1 MADLLNTSISG
12 LLAFQRAL
20 DVTSHNITNANTP
33 GYSRQLPDFQTRTP
47 QYLGGNW
54 MGSGADV
61 AAVNRAYDNFV
72 STQARSSSSA
82 YNQSNTY
89 ATQAAR
95 ISNLF
100 GDTTTGLSAAMQK
113 FVNSLQAV
121 ADSPNSSAARQTM
134 LSEAQTLVDRFKSYD
149 SSLKSLDAQVNA
161 SIASEADTITSLA
174 RGIADLNK
182 HIANG
187 YAQSGQAPN
196 DLLDQR
202 DRLLDQL
209 STHVNVSVVKTD
221 ANQLNVFIGNGQPL
235 VVGGDPARV
244 VATSDPYDPTRK
256 RLAVQSSVGTIDI
269 TGSIAGGS
277 LGGLLSFR
285 TEMLDPARNTIG
297 KLSVALGDVMNEQ
310 HNAGMDLN
318 GEMGGDFFAVGDVM
332 ARAHANNTGNSG
344 ATVTRTDTGALTNSD
359 YILTN
364 TAGGWS
370 LRRADTG
377 AVVPMTG
384 TGTAGDP
391 FVADGLSIVVS
402 GAAGVGDSLK
412 IMPTAGAVSSMR
424 VLITDPN
431 EIAAAAPVVAQATAG
446 NQGNATI
453 SPGEV
458 LNPTHPNLR
467 TATTITFTSAT
478 TYQISGDPTVHTYTP
493 GADIDANGWRV
504 EINGTPV
511 AGDSFSVRD
520 NSNGTGDNR
529 NMLLLAGI
537 MNEPVMNNGRTSLRG
552 GIGEFVGDI
561 GVKTNQAQVT
571 AAAQKVISEEAQD
584 AMQSVSGV
592 NLDEEAANL
601 LRYQQAYMAI
611 SQMIRVADSCFQSV
625 LDATRG

>member
-33 GYSRQLPDFQTRTP
+33 GYSRQLPDFLTRQP

-54 MGSGADV
+54 VGAGVDV
-61 AAVNRAYDNFV
+61 ANINRAYDNFL
-72 STQARSSSSA
+72 SGQSRSAASA

-100 GDTTTGLSAAMQK
+100 GDTTTGLSASMQK

-121 ADSPNSSAARQTM
+121 ADSPNSIAARQTM
-134 LSEAQTLVDRFKSYD
+134 LSEAQTLVDRLKSYD
-149 SSLKSLDAQVNA
+149 SSLRSLDSQVNA
-161 SIASEADTITSLA
+161 SISSEADTITSLA

-182 HIANG
+182 QIASG
-187 YAQSGQAPN
+187 HAQSGQAPN

-202 DRLLDQL
+202 DRLIDEL
-209 STHVNVSVVKTD
+209 SKHVNVNVVKTD
-221 ANQLNVFIGNGQPL
+221 DNQLNVFIGNGQPL
-235 VVGGDPARV
+235 VVGSDPARV
-244 VATSDPYDPTRK
+244 VTSNDPYDPTRK

-269 TGSIAGGS
+269 TSSVSGGS
-277 LGGLLSFR
+277 LGGLLNFR
-285 TEMLDPARNTIG
+285 AEMLDPARNTIG
-297 KLSVALGDVMNEQ
+297 RISVALADVMNDQ
-310 HNAGMDLN
+310 HRAGMDLN
-318 GEMGGDFFAVGDVM
+318 GDMGGDFFSVGGVDV
-332 ARAHANNTGNSG
+332 RSHANNTSGVG
-344 ATVTRTDTGALTNSD
+344 ATVTRTGTGALTNFD
-359 YILTN
+359 YTLTN
-364 TAGGWS
+364 TAGGWTM
-370 LRRADTG
+370 RRSDG
-377 AVVPMTG
+377 ATVAMTG

-391 FVADGLSIVVS
+391 FVADGMSIVINGAANVGESLQLRPTS
-402 GAAGVGDSLK
+402 GAV
-412 IMPTAGAVSSMR
+412 TSMR
-424 VLITDPN
+424 VLVTDPS
-431 EIAAAAPVVAQATAG
+431 EIAAAAPIAAAATPG
-446 NQGNATI
+446 NRGNATI

-458 LNPTHPNLR
+458 LNPTNPALR

-478 TYQISGDPTVHTYTP
+478 TYTIGGDPTVHTYTP

-504 EINGTPV
+504 EINGTPA
-511 AGDSFSVRD
+511 AGDSFTVRD

-529 NMLLLAGI
+529 NALLLAGI
-537 MNEPVMNNGRTSLRG
+537 MSEPVMNGGTTSLQQ
-552 GIGEFVGDI
+552 GIGQFVGDI

-571 AAAQKVISEEAQD
+571 RDAQKVVAEEAQ
-584 AMQSVSGV
+584 ASMQAVSGV

-625 LDATRG
+625 LQATRG

>member
-54 MGSGADV
+54 IGSGADV
-61 AAVNRAYDNFV
+61 ATVNRAYDNFL
-72 STQARSSSSA
+72 SSQARSASSA

-100 GDTTTGLSAAMQK
+100 GDTTTGLSATMQK
-113 FVNSLQAV
+113 FVNALQAV
-121 ADSPNSSAARQTM
+121 ADSPNSTAARQTM
-134 LSEAQTLVDRFKSYD
+134 LSEAQTLVDRLKSYE
-149 SSLKSLDAQVNA
+149 SSLKSLDSQVNA
-161 SIASEADTITSLA
+161 SIGSEADTITSLA

-182 HIANG
+182 QISSG

-202 DRLLDQL
+202 DKLIDEL

-221 ANQLNVFIGNGQPL
+221 DNQLNVFIGNGQPL
-235 VVGGDPARV
+235 VVGGDPAKV
-244 VATSDPYDPTRK
+244 VATGDPYDPTRK

-269 TGSIAGGS
+269 TGSISGGT

-297 KLSVALGDVMNEQ
+297 KLSVALADVMNEQ

-318 GEMGGDFFAVGDVM
+318 GDLGGDFFSVGDVVV
-332 ARAHANNTGNSG
+332 RSHANNTGNAG
-344 ATVTRTDTGALTNSD
+344 ATVTRTDAGALTNAD

-391 FVADGLSIVVS
+391 FLADGLSIVVS
-402 GAAGVGDSLK
+402 GTASVGDSLK
-412 IMPTAGAVSSMR
+412 IMPTTGAVSGMQ
-424 VLITDPN
+424 VLIADPN
-431 EIAAAAPVVAQATAG
+431 EIAAAAPIVAQATAG

-453 SPGEV
+453 SAGEV
-458 LNPTHPNLR
+458 LNPTNPNLR
-467 TATTITFTSAT
+467 TSATITFTSAT
-478 TYQISGDPTVHTYTP
+478 TYQISGDPTVYTYTP

-511 AGDSFSVRD
+511 AGDSFTVGD

-529 NMLLLAGI
+529 NMLLLAGL
-537 MNEPVMNNGRTSLRG
+537 MNEPVMNNGQTSLSQAV
-552 GIGEFVGDI
+552 GEFVGDI

-571 AAAQKVISEEAQD
+571 AAAQKVVSEEAQD

-611 SQMIRVADSCFQSV
+611 SQMIRVADTCFQSV
-625 LDATRG
+625 LQATGG